1 MKYKVGDLV
10 YSKNNIFIYNEYVP
24 YLKLRIDRVQNTL
37 YECTILNY
45 DNVRENFGIENWYF
59 EEKHIDGYLSDVEYT
74 WTSKFNIGDKV
85 VDEFDEIFYYI
96 VSEVIHGVGGNVFY
110 RFRNSFRT
118 IHEDDLTLYEEPKK
132 VTIELTQE
140 QLDNIK
146 SQGLI

>member
-1 MKYKVGDLV
+1 MNKEIKVGQIWKWDNTFRDIVEVVNVDFQMV
-10 YSKNNIFIYNEYVP
+10 YYKYIDGDEDDIYNYEIEFF
-24 YLKLRIDRVQNTL
+24 LDGLTL
-37 YECTILNY
+37 
-45 DNVRENFGIENWYF
+45 V
-59 EEKHIDGYLSDVEYT
+59 KDVNEYT

-85 VDEFDEIFYYI
+85 VVENGASKYYV
-96 VSEVIHGVGGNVFY
+96 VSEVIHGVGGNVSY
-110 RFRNSFRT
+110 RFHNSFRT

>member
-1 MKYKVGDLV
+1 MNKEIKVGQIWKWDNTFRDIVEVVNVDFQMV
-10 YSKNNIFIYNEYVP
+10 YYKY
-24 YLKLRIDRVQNTL
+24 
-37 YECTILNY
+37 
-45 DNVRENFGIENWYF
+45 
-59 EEKHIDGYLSDVEYT
+59 IDGDEDDICNYEIEFFLDGLTLVKDVNEYT